1 VDESLLR
8 SAGAQE
14 PAPDKWTTLA
24 FSRFSG
30 GLQTQR
36 SPISAL
42 SVSRYDASFLKGRP
56 DALIAGSN
64 VEITNRLTPQ
74 RRPGLLAYGV
84 SNVPSPTFFYDYNL
98 ATTGDIL
105 LTVDT
110 NSSGGDNSVG
120 AFGGVLRYSPTSSG
134 IYINKSLGAKQCN
147 FQTVVNTLYMGD
159 QTDLFKNVGPNLL
172 TQSNTF
178 GIGAGTSFTIQAPWT
193 ENDIFALTGGQAD
206 PLGGSAATQLVWSTT
221 GSAAFL
227 QQIAGGGDGIT
238 GTNTSPNYTPLANN
252 TFTFSIWMQQTGGT
266 ESVTISLRDQ
276 SGTIA
281 SKVCVLTSSW
291 AKYQVTG
298 TMGSGSTEVI
308 VRVGSPTTTN
318 TMAIYG
324 AQLEVGGPATTTQIT
339 TTKPQGV
346 YLWGIQAP
354 VAAPTF
360 ITITQTGSTG
370 AAWQPNTNY
379 TLGQTIVDT
388 NGNIEVVTTAGL
400 SGGIEPSWN
409 EQPLGT
415 TQDGL
420 QNIVIQTATSGTP
433 ASANT
438 ASVALPAAVTA
449 GHQLLVAVYVSHPQT
464 IAISDTPGDTFVSV
478 LSNGKGGHQAPSSG
492 DSRFNCVFSGQFTL
506 YLFFV
511 ASAVGGA
518 TTISVSGGGNTG
530 TYIAAAELNDITGL
544 DTGAASTNS
553 NQASGSSGGSF
564 STGGITS
571 TNALDIIISVFAA
584 SVSASAGASAE
595 QGVLP
600 PSFATITSDTAMSI
614 ASNTAI
620 CNIGMALQSVTTASF
635 YNPFW
640 TITNPTAKSA
650 VVGISTSLKTSVG
663 TLVWT
668 NQGQTFNG
676 ASGGLTTTLGYQYY
690 FAYANSYTGHVSNV
704 SPISVSTGVITGQTL
719 ALTGATRT
727 MSNSGTYAA
736 DPQSDLI
743 LVFRNT
749 DGGGFWYQLAVFGN
763 GSTAQAA
770 LQAAGYAG
778 LSTNVTYGAGTFT
791 VTDVTPDSSLNTSIF
806 APIGLL
812 NSLPP
817 AGLCDMD
824 WFAGRMWGSVGNLL
838 YYSTGPDNAALL
850 NISQNGVPS
859 ESWIGDNV
867 VPFNAAIT
875 RIVSTGGGLVVF
887 TTLDTWL
894 VTGTNILSG
903 GFNPQRILIG
913 HGLRSYNAATY
924 DGSNLYLFTSDKQQ
938 LCMNPNA
945 GSYENG
951 FPIGDLLETTVDPT
965 AVYLAR
971 HVSGSQDNALFL
983 ATPSFWYRNNPNQA
997 GASMSGEATSVWSP
1011 KADFTATIGG
1021 IGAIASIE
1029 TSAGVTQLLVGLPP
1043 LNTSGIP
1050 VAGPVLVRS
1059 LTTFTDNGAAY
1070 SWSATFGSFVLATPG
1085 KVAEAAFVTTEMN
1098 NSGDTFTATQC
1109 GVAVL
1114 LDEISGPFES
1124 LPTGVNDPP
1133 GELPSVSVLSNRF
1146 WLSQGSTSPTV
1157 RHMQVKL
1164 LGSAVAT
1171 RDEILSLAINGSL
1184 QAEQVS

>member
-8 SAGAQE
+8 IAGAQE

-24 FSRFSG
+24 FSRFCG

-36 SPISAL
+36 SPMAAL

-56 DALIAGSN
+56 DALVAGSN

-84 SNVPSPTFFYDYNL
+84 SNVPSPTFFYDYGL

-105 LTVDT
+105 LVVDT
-110 NSSGGDNSVG
+110 NSSGGDNIVG
-120 AFGGVLRYSPTSSG
+120 ADGGVLRYSPTSSG

-172 TQSNTF
+172 TQSNSITTTPWESADLTVT
-178 GIGAGTSFTIQAPWT
+178 AGQSDPVGGTAAFSVV
-193 ENDIFALTGGQAD
+193 FATGGE
-206 PLGGSAATQLVWSTT
+206 L
-221 GSAAFL
+221 F
-227 QQIAGGGDGIT
+227 QIVT
-238 GTNTSPNYTPLANN
+238 PNYTPVANN
-252 TFTFSIWMQQTGGT
+252 TFTLSVWLKTATGTTTIPLVLADQTEAIFASET
-266 ESVTISLRDQ
+266 ATVTTTWTKFQI
-276 SGTIA
+276 
-281 SKVCVLTSSW
+281 
-291 AKYQVTG
+291 TG
-298 TMGSGSTEVI
+298 TMGSGSTEI
-308 VRVGSPTTTN
+308 VPSVGTN
-318 TMAIYG
+318 FGSSRTIEIYG

-346 YLWGIQAP
+346 YLWGISAP
-354 VAAPTF
+354 VSAPTF
-360 ITITQTGSTG
+360 TTANQVGSTG
-370 AAWQPNTNY
+370 AAWQPNTSY
-379 TLGQTIVDT
+379 TVGQTIVDS
-388 NGNIEVVTTAGL
+388 NGNIEVVTTAGI
-400 SGGIEPSWN
+400 SGGIQPTWN

-420 QNIVIQTATSGTP
+420 QNIVIQTVTSGTP

-438 ASVALPAAVTA
+438 ASVTFPASVTA
-449 GHQLLVAVYVSHPQT
+449 GHQLLVAVYVSHPQDINIT
-464 IAISDTPGDTFVSV
+464 DTVSDTFVSV
-478 LSNGKGGHQAPSSG
+478 LSSGKGGHQAPNAG

-511 ASAVGGA
+511 ASTVGGV
-518 TTISVSGGGNTG
+518 TTVNVANGGNSG
-530 TYIAAAELNDITGL
+530 TYIAAAELSDITGL
-544 DTGAASTNS
+544 DTGSQSTNS
-553 NQASGSSGGSF
+553 NQASGSAGGSF
-564 STGGITS
+564 ATGGITT
-571 TNALDIIISVFAA
+571 TNALDIILSVYAA
-584 SVSASAGASAE
+584 AVSTSVGAAAE
-595 QGVLP
+595 QGGLP
-600 PSFATITSDTAMSI
+600 PNFATITADTAMSI
-614 ASNTAI
+614 ANNTAI
-620 CNIGMALQSVTTASF
+620 ANVGMALQSVTATGF

-650 VVGISTSLKTSVG
+650 VVGISTSVKTSVG

-676 ASGGLTTTLGYQYY
+676 ASGGLTTTIGYQYY
-690 FAYANSYTGHVSNV
+690 YAYMNSYTGHVSNV
-704 SPISVSTGVITGQTL
+704 SPISVTTGVITGQTL
-719 ALTGATRT
+719 SLTGATRT
-727 MSNSGTYAA
+727 MSNSGTYST

-743 LVFRNT
+743 VVFRNT
-749 DGGGFWYQLAVFGN
+749 DGGGFWFQLAIFGN

-770 LQAAGYAG
+770 LTAANYPNLTTTGIA
-778 LSTNVTYGAGTFT
+778 YGSGTFT
-791 VTDVTPDSSLNTSIF
+791 LTDVAPDSSLNTSIF

-812 NSLPP
+812 NSVPP
-817 AGLCDMD
+817 AGLCNMD

-913 HGLRSYNAATY
+913 HGLRSYNAVSY
-924 DGSNLYLFTSDKQQ
+924 DGSNLYIFTSDKQQ
-938 LCMNPNA
+938 LCLNPNS

-965 AVYLAR
+965 KVYLAR

-983 ATPSFWYRNNPNQA
+983 AVPTGWYRNNPNQA

-1011 KADFTATIGG
+1011 FANFTATIGG

-1029 TSAGVTQLLVGLPP
+1029 TSAGVTQLLVGLPA
-1043 LNTSGIP
+1043 LNTSGVP

-1098 NSGDTFTATQC
+1098 NSGGTFTATQC
-1109 GVAVL
+1109 AVSVL
-1114 LDEISGPFES
+1114 LDEISGTFES
-1124 LPTGVNDPP
+1124 LSKSVNDPP
-1133 GELPSVSVLSNRF
+1133 GELPSTTVLANRF
-1146 WLSQGSTSPTV
+1146 WLSQGSESPTV
-1157 RHMQVKL
+1157 RHMQVEL
-1164 LGSAVAT
+1164 SGSAAST
-1171 RDEILSLAINGSL
+1171 RDEILSLAINGAL
-1184 QAEQVS
+1184 QAEQI